1 MIPAEIE
8 NARLKLAL
16 AIPTGASITAANDE
30 IEMLLGVQ
38 IKRLMTYKN
47 SQKKWC
53 TYKVF
58 CSLVLFF

>member
-47 SQKKWC
+47 SQKK
-53 TYKVF
+53 
-58 CSLVLFF
+58 